1 MQQLISMQ
9 DDLHQKLTDFLCDLE
24 VKRRALEN
32 PILQAERSLYVYF
45 YCDEDRLREVVE
57 DLEKQAS
64 ASFLPPEGKGVG
76 QRDPCSLPQ

>member
-24 VKRRALEN
+24 VKHRALEN
-32 PILQAERSLYVYF
+32 PILQAERNLYVYF

-57 DLEKQAS
+57 ELEKQAS
-64 ASFLPPEGKGVG
+64 ASFPSPEGKGVG

>member
-32 PILQAERSLYVYF
+32 PILQAERNLYVYF

-57 DLEKQAS
+57 ELEKQAS
-64 ASFLPPEGKGVG
+64 ASFPSSEGKGVG